1 MKRQLMHLLSKLSFV
16 QQYFSGEITIFML
29 HRVNYFEANKLLSNE
44 ILKVSPQFL
53 DKFIINLKSNG
64 YDFITLDDVYEI
76 LLEGKKVD
84 KKIVLTLDDGYKDN
98 YEIAYPIFKKHN
110 IPFAIYL
117 TTSFPEKKAIL
128 WWYILEDLI
137 VQKDLIEL
145 SDGRTFKCYTKAEKE
160 KTFLKL
166 RNIILTFEK
175 ENFLNSLERLFPY
188 YEIDWIAKTEA
199 LCLNWDEIVALS
211 QDDLCTIAGHTKN
224 HFAFN
229 QLSEDEII
237 DEIVDANK
245 LIEEKTGKK
254 IEHFAYPFGSRH
266 EVNQREVEIVK
277 KLAFKT
283 ATTIRRGPVYRAHK
297 NHLMCLPRIM
307 LTENFD
313 MRSIGRIR
321 RQRIVTL

>member
-1 MKRQLMHLLSKLSFV
+1 MRFLSKQALV
-16 QQYFSGEITIFML
+16 QQYFSGAITIFML
-29 HRVNYFEANKLLSNE
+29 HRVSYFEENKLFSNE
-44 ILKVSPQFL
+44 MLKVSPQFL
-53 DKFIINLKSNG
+53 DQFIINLKSNG
-64 YDFITLDDVYEI
+64 YDFITLDDMYKI
-76 LLEGKKVD
+76 LLEGEKVE

-98 YEIAYPIFKKHN
+98 YEVAYPIFKKHN

-145 SDGRTFKCYTKAEKE
+145 SDGRTFECRTKEEKE
-160 KTFLKL
+160 KVFLQL
-166 RNIILTFEK
+166 RSIILTFEK
-175 ENFLNSLERLFPY
+175 ENFLNSLGRLFAY
-188 YEIDWIAKTEA
+188 YKIDWIAKTEA
-199 LCLNWDEIVALS
+199 LCLNWEEIIELS

-283 ATTIRRGPVYRAHK
+283 ATTIRRGSVYGAHK

-313 MRSIGRIR
+313 MRSIGRMR